1 MEIFWEQQLKH
12 LGTSEKGYGW
22 HPRIIRLLYIALHFK
37 SPAGY
42 ECLRDSCGLT
52 LPSQRTLRHYTN
64 YTKPSSCLSAETMQ
78 RITTNCHLDQLPKK
92 SAVIAFDEIKIKEG
106 LVYNSHTRELVGW
119 TD

>member
-1 MEIFWEQQLKH
+1 M
-12 LGTSEKGYGW
+12 
-22 HPRIIRLLYIALHFK
+22 IIRLLYIALHSK

-42 ECLRDSCGLT
+42 ECLRDSGGLT
-52 LPSQRTLRHYTN
+52 LPSKRTLRDYSN
-64 YTKPSSCLSAETMQ
+64 FTKPSSCLSAETMQ
-78 RITTNCHLDQLPKK
+78 RITTNCHLDQLPESMK